1 MIGLRGETEEGDRLI
16 VYTDGP
22 IIYLDRQKS
31 KK

>member
-16 VYTDGP
+16 VYTGGP